1 MDDTTP
7 PAGIPADPAVVAA
20 ARETIE
26 QAKGAV
32 MLVYSVDADHAFA
45 ILRETSQA
53 LNIKL
58 RVIAAAVVAELPEI
72 GGPEDLG
79 ALREDMDRVLFGTDA
94 HTPAPESGMQG
105 Q

>member
-26 QAKGAV
+26 QAKGTV

-58 RVIAAAVVAELPEI
+58 RAIAAAVVAELPET
-72 GGPEDLG
+72 GGHEDLDT
-79 ALREDMDRVLFGTDA
+79 LRQGLDRVLFGTDA
-94 HTPAPESGMQG
+94 HTPTPESGMPG